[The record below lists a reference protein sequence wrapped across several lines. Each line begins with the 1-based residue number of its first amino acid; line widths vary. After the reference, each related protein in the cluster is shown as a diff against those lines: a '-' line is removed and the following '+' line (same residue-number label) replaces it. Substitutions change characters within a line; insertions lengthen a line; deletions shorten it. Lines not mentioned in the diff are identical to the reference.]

1 MKRFTVLLLFALILS
16 TSLFAQ
22 VIQYEVKVK
31 YKNTPSGTTADITV
45 MVKKGDPGFTYYLMT
60 NDPMKGDIIMQSDPA
75 AGKTYVFKGVK
86 PGKYFIRIED
96 NMGLPAGRTVE
107 VKENENGKN

>member
-1 MKRFTVLLLFALILS
+1 MKRLALLLLSALILS
-16 TSLFAQ
+16 ASLFAQ
-22 VIQYEVKVK
+22 AIQYEVKVK

-60 NDPMKGDIIMQSDPA
+60 NDPMKGEIIMQSDPA
-75 AGKTYVFKGVK
+75 AGKSYVFKGVK

-96 NMGLPAGRTVE
+96 KMGLPAGRTVE
-107 VKENENGKN
+107 VKENATGKN